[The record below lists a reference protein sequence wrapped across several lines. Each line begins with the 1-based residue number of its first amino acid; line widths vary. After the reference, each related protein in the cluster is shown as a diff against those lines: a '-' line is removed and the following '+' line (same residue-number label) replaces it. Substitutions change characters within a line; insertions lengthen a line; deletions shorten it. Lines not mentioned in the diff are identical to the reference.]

1 MPSVKDRFESKIAYE
16 SMSGCWLWT
25 ASLDRQSYGY
35 FFSNKTEKAHRVSY
49 KLYKGPIPE
58 GLSVCHKCDVP
69 SCVNPD
75 HLWLGTHK
83 DNERDKIAK
92 GRAVYARGE
101 SHTRAKLTEDA
112 VIDIRKKEM
121 SQREYARKYG
131 VSRTSIGWVQR
142 RQSWN
147 HV

>member
-1 MPSVKDRFESKIAYE
+1 MRSVKDRFESKIAYE

-25 ASLDRQSYGY
+25 ASLDCQGYGY
-35 FFSNKTEKAHRVSY
+35 FFFNKTEKAHRVSY
-49 KLYKGPIPE
+49 KLYNGPIPE

-92 GRAVYARGE
+92 GRANYARGE

>member
-1 MPSVKDRFESKIAYE
+1 MRSVKDRFESKIAYE

-25 ASLDRQSYGY
+25 ASLDRKNYGY
-35 FFSNKTEKAHRVSY
+35 FKTNKTEKAHRVSY
-49 KLYKGPIPE
+49 KLYNGPIPE

-75 HLWLGTHK
+75 HLWLGTNK

-92 GRAVYARGE
+92 GRANYARGE
-101 SHTRAKLTEDA
+101 SHIRAKLTEDA

-121 SQREYARKYG
+121 SQRKYARKYG
-131 VSRTSIGWVQR
+131 VSRTSVGLAQIRKTWK
-142 RQSWN
+142 